1 MSRIGNK
8 AIAIPS
14 GVKVAVDAAGVTVEG
29 KTKLSMPLPPLVA
42 VEVKDGNV
50 HVSMASDDRKA
61 SAMQGLTRSLINNM
75 VIGVTT
81 GFKKELQ
88 IVGVGYKAQLTGKK
102 LVLNLGFSHTI
113 EFNVPEG
120 VKVTVDG
127 AKITV
132 EGADKQAVGEA
143 AAEIRRF
150 RPPEPYKGKGIRYAD
165 ERIILKEGKPWVD
178 PGIKELI
185 KWLLR
190 IEIRCARAAISGFV
204 KRFPGPRSA
213 RDSVSASPPTTST
226 VSSST
231 M

>member
-1 MSRIGNK
+1 MKKGTK
-8 AIAIPS
+8 AT
-14 GVKVAVDAAGVTVEG
+14 AGVCFCPFAVTVLVG
-29 KTKLSMPLPPLVA
+29 CRLRVWATALPCPNAPTQLC
-42 VEVKDGNV
+42 E
-50 HVSMASDDRKA
+50 
-61 SAMQGLTRSLINNM
+61 
-75 VIGVTT
+75 
-81 GFKKELQ
+81 KELQ

-165 ERIILKEGKPWVD
+165 ERIILKEGK
-178 PGIKELI
+178 
-185 KWLLR
+185 
-190 IEIRCARAAISGFV
+190 
-204 KRFPGPRSA
+204 
-213 RDSVSASPPTTST
+213 SVG
-226 VSSST
+226 
-231 M
+231 